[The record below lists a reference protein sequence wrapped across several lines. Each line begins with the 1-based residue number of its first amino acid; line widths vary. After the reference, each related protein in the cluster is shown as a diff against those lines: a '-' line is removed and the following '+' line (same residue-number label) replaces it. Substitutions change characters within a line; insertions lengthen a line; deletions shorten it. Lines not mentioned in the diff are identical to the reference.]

1 MATARCRA
9 RSSTACSLT
18 LTLLVQARRMLR
30 EADTDGDGKV
40 SREEFHSL
48 FSQSSVP
55 DGLGQYDARYSPM
68 ESV

>member
-1 MATARCRA
+1 
-9 RSSTACSLT
+9 
-18 LTLLVQARRMLR
+18 MLR
-30 EADTDGDGKV
+30 EADTNGDGKV

-48 FSQSSVP
+48 FQQSSVP

>member
-1 MATARCRA
+1 
-9 RSSTACSLT
+9 
-18 LTLLVQARRMLR
+18 MLR
-30 EADTDGDGKV
+30 EADTNGDGKV

-68 ESV
+68 ESI